1 MIKALVTGGN
11 GFLGHYIVRHLLKRR
26 IETVSFDERKMTDSE
41 YEGISSSSDLT
52 CIQGDILD
60 RKALRDAMDG
70 CSLVFHTAAI
80 ADIDET
86 RKIPT
91 RTMEVNVL
99 GTAMCLEAAHQCD
112 VRRFLY
118 ASSVYTGGNWGSF
131 YRVSKTAGEL
141 LVKAYE
147 EEFGLEYSIL
157 KYGSLYGR
165 EANHWNFIYGICKS
179 LLMDGE
185 YTYTNSPDSMREYI
199 HIDDAARETVSISLA
214 QEYINKSVLI
224 TGHQRLKIKEL
235 FDTLEE
241 ILGKKIK
248 IHYNTS
254 IPPRHYIRTPYSFER
269 DVPVRVNLSQY
280 IDISEGILDCLNEVQ
295 NEIDETS
302 R

>member
-1 MIKALVTGGN
+1 MKALVTGGN
-11 GFLGHYIVRHLLKRR
+11 GFLGHYIARHLLGKN
-26 IETVSFDERKMTDSE
+26 IETVIFDLRKRTDSE
-41 YEGISSSSDLT
+41 YEGISSASDLT
-52 CIQGDILD
+52 YIEGDILD
-60 RKALRDAMDG
+60 GTSLLDAMEG

-86 RKIPT
+86 RRIPT
-91 RTMEVNVL
+91 KTMEVNVL
-99 GTAMCLEAAHQCD
+99 GTAKCLEAAQKCN

-179 LLMDGE
+179 LLQEGE
-185 YTYTNSPDSMREYI
+185 YTYRNSPDSVREYI
-199 HIDDAARETVSISLA
+199 HIDDAARETVSIALSP
-214 QEYINKSVLI
+214 EYANKSVLI

-241 ILGKKIK
+241 IIGKKIN
-248 IHYNTS
+248 IHYETA
-254 IPPRHYIRTPYSFER
+254 IPPRHYIRTPYSFEC
-269 DVPVRVNLSQY
+269 DIPMRVNLSHY
-280 IDISEGILDCLNEVQ
+280 IDISEGVLDCLKEVQ
-295 NEIDETS
+295 KEIDHN
-302 R
+302 RK

>member
-1 MIKALVTGGN
+1 MMKALVTGGN
-11 GFLGHYIVRHLLKRR
+11 GFLGHYIVRHLLARQIK
-26 IETVSFDERKMTDSE
+26 TVIFDKRKMTDSD
-41 YEGISSSSDLT
+41 YEGISSSSNLT

-60 RKALRDAMDG
+60 EKCLRDAMEG

-91 RTMEVNVL
+91 RTIEVNIL
-99 GTAMCLEAAHQCD
+99 GTAKCLETAQKCD
-112 VRRFLY
+112 VQRFLY

-131 YRVSKTAGEL
+131 YGLSKTAGEL
-141 LVKAYE
+141 LVKAYQ

-179 LLMDGE
+179 LLTKGE
-185 YTYTNSPDSMREYI
+185 YTYRNSPDSVREYI
-199 HIDDAARETVSISLA
+199 HIDDAARETVSIALS

-241 ILGKKIK
+241 ILGKKIQ
-248 IHYNTS
+248 IHYETAN
-254 IPPRHYIRTPYSFER
+254 PPRHYIRTPYSFER
-269 DVPVRVNLSQY
+269 DVPIRVNLSHY
-280 IDISEGILDCLNEVQ
+280 IDISEGILDCLKEVQ
-295 NEIDETS
+295 REIEVN
-302 R
+302 RK